1 MQNILGDCS
10 LLFALF
16 FVHYPR
22 TVMGIYCF
30 FESIKHGKDFFGI
43 SVVFLLVTIIG
54 FIMDQSNMPN
64 TQKTL
69 GMFFQGAS
77 EGLHLIAEKI
87 INR

>member
-1 MQNILGDCS
+1 MQNILGNFS
-10 LLFALF
+10 LLLALF

-22 TVMGIYCF
+22 TVMSSYF
-30 FESIKHGKDFFGI
+30 FIESIKRGTDFLGMT
-43 SVVFLLVTIIG
+43 VVFFLLTIIG
-54 FIMDQSNMPN
+54 VIMDQSNMPN

-77 EGLHLIAEKI
+77 EGLHLLAEKI